1 MPDVNFPVAPVQT
14 RRAEISNA
22 PDVISTTAGL
32 NPGRETTGS
41 HQRTSAN
48 EPAIAKR
55 AAIAAATP
63 RWPCQTSAARA
74 AALRGWPR
82 AVGHIRHRQDR
93 PARRRGSR
101 DIDRYV
107 FGKQSRYFRGAL
119 QPPLA

>member
-1 MPDVNFPVAPVQT
+1 MPDVNFPAAPVQT
-14 RRAEISNA
+14 RRAEISNG

-32 NPGRETTGS
+32 NPDRETTGS
-41 HQRTSAN
+41 HQRTSVN
-48 EPAIAKR
+48 EPAIATR
-55 AAIAAATP
+55 AATTTATP
-63 RWPCQTSAARA
+63 CWPCQTSAARA

-82 AVGHIRHRQDR
+82 AVGRIQRRQDR

-101 DIDRYV
+101 DIDRYA